1 MVTDTGARTCEEP
14 CLRGCSL
21 AAECMSAPPAAPA
34 PSAPATRAFSRAEV
48 CASAAAFVAGAPGGR
63 ALLTVGRLVLD
74 VTPFLAQHPGGEA
87 TLRRFLGADAGAAF
101 SALGHSAVATRQALS
116 MAVGRLADGE

>member
-1 MVTDTGARTCEEP
+1 
-14 CLRGCSL
+14 
-21 AAECMSAPPAAPA
+21 MSAPPAAPA
-34 PSAPATRAFSRAEV
+34 TSVPAATTRAFTRAEV
-48 CASAAAFVAGAPGGR
+48 SASAAAFVAGAPGGR
-63 ALLTVGRLVLD
+63 ALLSVGRLVLD

-101 SALGHSAVATRQALS
+101 SALGHSAAATRQALS